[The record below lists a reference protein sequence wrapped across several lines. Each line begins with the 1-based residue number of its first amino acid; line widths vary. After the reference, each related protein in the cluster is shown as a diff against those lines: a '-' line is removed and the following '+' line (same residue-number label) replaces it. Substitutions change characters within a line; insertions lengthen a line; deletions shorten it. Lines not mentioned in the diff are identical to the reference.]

1 MVHGARRESL
11 GGWNEISYRGIFGSI
26 SNSRKRNSKAREA
39 AERPGNP
46 PSPGRPHG
54 RPGRDVGA
62 SHPSPES
69 HFRKTHLSLLA
80 DRTIERHAAPVSLSR
95 SALTYIWISLERLQ
109 PVGATSAPPS
119 CTGAQLPPLGRILY
133 EHARTTNAPRQAPVN
148 RSVSVSN
155 APVCPVGVTCAQLA
169 VGSSRSRE
177 PTGNLPGN
185 LLEIARSRRARLCL

>member
-11 GGWNEISYRGIFGSI
+11 GGWNEISYSWGIRSDPSLI
-26 SNSRKRNSKAREA
+26 SRKRNSKARSCA
-39 AERPGNP
+39 ARNP
-46 PSPGRPHG
+46 PSGTPGTR
-54 RPGRDVGA
+54 RVALRVTFED
-62 SHPSPES
+62 
-69 HFRKTHLSLLA
+69 TLLA
-80 DRTIERHAAPVSLSR
+80 DDRTSCRACITVPLGS
-95 SALTYIWISLERLQ
+95 YIWISLERLQ

-119 CTGAQLPPLGRILY
+119 CTGAQLPPHGRILY

-177 PTGNLPGN
+177 PTGNLHGN

>member
-39 AERPGNP
+39 AERPQ
-46 PSPGRPHG
+46 SPV
-54 RPGRDVGA
+54 PGTPAWTPGTRRGCVA
-62 SHPSPES
+62 PERRES
-69 HFRKTHLSLLA
+69 LSEDTLLA

-119 CTGAQLPPLGRILY
+119 CTGAQLPPHGRILD

-148 RSVSVSN
+148 RSVSVPN

-177 PTGNLPGN
+177 PTGNLHGN